1 MLEAGD
7 EFRNKGLLSEGAV
20 CSQLALDYL
29 EIASGVLIS
38 SSSVTAHP
46 SQELTPGRSTKL
58 LKTLEA
64 EPTRRSSSGYSVQ
77 RTALCSSA

>member
-1 MLEAGD
+1 MSLET
-7 EFRNKGLLSEGAV
+7 KGFFPREDV
-20 CSQLALDYL
+20 CSWLALDYL

-46 SQELTPGRSTKL
+46 GQGLTPGRSTKL

-64 EPTRRSSSGYSVQ
+64 EPHVG
-77 RTALCSSA
+77 ALHVTVSTERPCVAQLEGCV